1 MNDINDNIV
10 NEQENEQLGS
20 TDSEHLDNLTK
31 KKTHRRY
38 LKNFLIYPRYQLA
51 LVGINISILAAGFVI
66 IYYQV
71 SNSFFNLDEVAKE
84 KNILANPFYQE
95 LVLIQESIIINNI
108 LSATIVCIFFASLFT
123 ILFSHRS
130 AGAIYGL
137 QKYFEDIS
145 KNGYTKPLS
154 FRKGD
159 LHKDLPGAVNKAL
172 EKMNSENKKEEDK
185 D

>member
-1 MNDINDNIV
+1 MNDINDNSV
-10 NEQENEQLGS
+10 NENESEQLVS
-20 TDSEHLDNLTK
+20 TDSDNIENSSK
-31 KKTHRRY
+31 KRVHQRY
-38 LKNFLIYPRYQLA
+38 LRNFLIYPRYQLA

-108 LSATIVCIFFASLFT
+108 LSTTIVCIFFASLFT

-145 KNGYTKPLS
+145 ENGYTRPLS

-159 LHKDLPGAVNKAL
+159 LHKDLPEAVNIAL
-172 EKMNSENKKEEDK
+172 VKMNSENKKKEDK